1 MAKQKPH
8 VAEREPHVA
17 EREPH
22 VARATGRE
30 SDNKSSTH
38 FGFQTVGEDEKQGK
52 VRGVFDSVAS
62 NYDVMNDVMSGGLHR
77 IWKRFAVGQLQL
89 RKSERV
95 LDLASGTGDL
105 IRLMLPEVGPNGLV
119 LHTDINAA
127 MLVAGRNT
135 LLDHGIVT
143 PSTQCNAEA
152 LPFADK
158 SFDAVTIAF
167 GLRNV
172 THKDRALA
180 EMHRVLKVGGR
191 ALVLEFSRPNALLKT
206 PYDWYSFNIL
216 PKLGARIAGDASS
229 YQYLAESIRM
239 HPSQAELKAMFE
251 TAGFQRVEYFNL
263 TGGIV
268 AVHRGFRLR

>member
-1 MAKQKPH
+1 VTEQ
-8 VAEREPHVA
+8 
-17 EREPH
+17 
-22 VARATGRE
+22 RAAGG
-30 SDNKSSTH
+30 KTH
-38 FGFQTVGEDEKQGK
+38 FGFETVAEGEKQGK

-62 NYDVMNDVMSGGLHR
+62 KYDVMNDAMSGGLHR
-77 IWKRFAVGQLQL
+77 IWKRFAVDQLQL
-89 RKSERV
+89 RKGEKV

-105 IRLMLPEVGPNGLV
+105 IRLMQPQVGAIGMV

-127 MLVAGRNT
+127 MLAEGRNA
-135 LLDHGIVT
+135 LLDHGVVT
-143 PSTQCNAEA
+143 PTTQCNAEA
-152 LPFADK
+152 LPFADH

-172 THKDRALA
+172 THKELALA

-191 ALVLEFSRPNALLKT
+191 ALVLEFSRPNPLLKA

-216 PKLGARIAGDASS
+216 PKLGAKIAGDEAS

-239 HPSQAELKAMFE
+239 HPPQDELKAMFE

-268 AVHRGFRLR
+268 AVHRGYRF

>member
-1 MAKQKPH
+1 MPAVTEQ
-8 VAEREPHVA
+8 
-17 EREPH
+17 
-22 VARATGRE
+22 
-30 SDNKSSTH
+30 SSSNSGTTH
-38 FGFQTVGEDEKQGK
+38 FGYQTVAEGEKQGK

-62 NYDVMNDVMSGGLHR
+62 KYDVMNDAMSGGLHR
-77 IWKRFAVGQLQL
+77 IWKRFAVDQLNLQPG
-89 RKSERV
+89 ERV

-105 IRLMLPEVGPNGLV
+105 IRLMQPKVGARGMV

-127 MLVAGRNT
+127 MLAEGRNN

-143 PSTQCNAEA
+143 PTTQCNAEA
-152 LPFADK
+152 LPFAAS

-172 THKDRALA
+172 THKEQALT

-191 ALVLEFSRPNALLKT
+191 ALVLEFSRPNALLKA

-216 PKLGARIAGDASS
+216 PKLGARIAGDEAS

-239 HPSQAELKAMFE
+239 HPPQEELKAMFE
-251 TAGFQRVEYFNL
+251 KAGFKRVEYFNL

-268 AVHRGFRLR
+268 AVHRGYRF